1 MVLFPAR
8 ERWLVIRLSVDMK
21 KRFKWLI
28 MFVCAEVLSV
38 PLHSQTFS
46 ATEEPKGAS
55 YSSTPEILTPAPA
68 KTPAIHGPKVF
79 GVRPGSPLLYSIPA
93 TGDRP
98 MTFWAEGLPAGL
110 TLDAGTGRLTGRI
123 EKRGDYQIEFHA
135 ENALGKAARDFTVKV
150 GDEICLTPP
159 MGWNSYNVWG
169 AQIDAPRVLA
179 AAMAM
184 KNSGLSEHG
193 FTYINID
200 DGWQGLRGG
209 VLNAVQPDPAAF
221 PDFGALVEKIHALG
235 LKVGIYHTPWVTSYG
250 RRIGASSENA
260 HGAWDK
266 SLRNGPRNKKV
277 LPHAIGRYH
286 FMQQDAKQFAQ
297 WGVDYLKYDWAPVE
311 APETEEMDAALRA
324 TGRDIVFSLSN
335 NATNSLLGEIAGV
348 APHANLWRTN
358 HDINDTWNALL
369 RNGFDQDAWSP
380 FQRPGHYNDPD
391 MLVVG
396 MVGWGTPHPTRL
408 TSDEQYT
415 HISLWCLMSA
425 PLILGAKL
433 EELDAFTK
441 SLLTND
447 EVLDI
452 DQDSLGK
459 MATVFPTKD
468 ENSENIR
475 VYAKPLEDGARAIG
489 LFNLGPVAEQASV
502 RWADVGVHGKQMV
515 RDLWRQKN
523 LGVFEEMFTTPVAAH
538 GVRLIRITPA
548 L

>member
-1 MVLFPAR
+1 MKRRL
-8 ERWLVIRLSVDMK
+8 RWLVI
-21 KRFKWLI
+21 
-28 MFVCAEVLSV
+28 FVCMGIPNVLSRGQA
-38 PLHSQTFS
+38 LS
-46 ATEEPKGAS
+46 ATAPAEETK
-55 YSSTPEILTPAPA
+55 YSSISEILTPAPA
-68 KTPAIHGPKVF
+68 NTPAIHGPKVF

-98 MTFWAEGLPAGL
+98 MTFLAEGLPAGVK
-110 TLDAGTGRLTGRI
+110 LDAGTGRVTGRV
-123 EKRGDYQIEFHA
+123 EKPGDYKIKFHA

-169 AQIDAPRVLA
+169 AQIDATRVLA
-179 AAMAM
+179 AATAM
-184 KNSGLSEHG
+184 VDSGLSEHG
-193 FTYINID
+193 FTYINVD

-209 VLNAVQPDPAAF
+209 PLNAVQPDPAAF
-221 PDFGALVEKIHALG
+221 PDFGALAEKIHALG

-260 HGAWDK
+260 DGAWDH
-266 SLRNGPRNKKV
+266 SLRDGPRNKKI

-286 FMQQDAKQFAQ
+286 FMQQDAKQFAL

-311 APETEEMDAALRA
+311 APETKEMEAALRA

-335 NATNSLLGEIAGV
+335 NATNSLLGEKVWV

-358 HDINDTWNALL
+358 HDINDTWKALL
-369 RNGFDQDAWSP
+369 RNGFDQDAWAP
-380 FQRPGHYNDPD
+380 FQRPGHYNDHD

-396 MVGWGTPHPTRL
+396 EVGWGTPHPTRL
-408 TSDEQYT
+408 TPDEQYT

-459 MATVFPTKD
+459 LATVIPPKD
-468 ENSENIR
+468 AGEGNTR
-475 VYAKPLEDGARAIG
+475 VYAKPLEDGTWEIG
-489 LFNLGPVAEQASV
+489 LFNLGPARAQVSV
-502 RWADVGVHGKQMV
+502 SWADVGVHGKQSV
-515 RDLWRQKN
+515 RDLWRQKD

-548 L
+548 E